1 MRRET
6 FIAKAGDISQSWL
19 IVDAAEVP
27 LGRLAVQVANVLMGK
42 NKPEYTPHVITGDRV
57 IVTNASKVGLSG
69 RKAEQKFKQRYT
81 EYPGGLKMESY
92 GSLRQRKPETLIQD
106 AVRRMLPKN
115 RLSRVMLKNLHVY
128 SDDQH
133 PHADKKPATLPV

>member
-6 FIAKAGDISQSWL
+6 FVAKAGDVPQGWR
-19 IVDAAEVP
+19 IVDAADVP

-42 NKPEYTPHVITGDRV
+42 HKPEYTPHVITGDRV
-57 IVTNASKVGLSG
+57 IVTNATKVALTG

-92 GSLRQRKPETLIQD
+92 GSLRQRKPE
-106 AVRRMLPKN
+106 
-115 RLSRVMLKNLHVY
+115 
-128 SDDQH
+128 
-133 PHADKKPATLPV
+133 